1 MATKT
6 QLSNLKKE
14 DLVILALSLES
25 KAVSAE
31 QLAIT
36 MAAEL
41 AEERKFSTD
50 LQEKI
55 AGVLTCVAEFLISM
69 PTLSKFNFMT
79 VVANWKKIIHLITC
93 VNSELELFKNLQAK
107 RATKKATKATKLT
120 NG

>member
-6 QLSNLKKE
+6 QLSKLKKE
-14 DLVILALSLES
+14 ELVALTLSLES
-25 KAVSAE
+25 KAMSAE
-31 QLAIT
+31 KLAVT

-41 AEERKFSTD
+41 AEERKFSAD

-79 VVANWKKIIHLITC
+79 IVTNWKKIIQLITC

-107 RATKKATKATKLT
+107 RAAWHAEKAELA